1 MKKTLI
7 GCCAIMMLAGC
18 SMKTATY
25 TFNQTTAGECQPQVS
40 ALRGAD
46 NQTAQ
51 DAGRGSTNSGGSGNT
66 IIIIESSD
74 QDAKSDPDLS
84 GMADAV
90 VDKLTG
96 GLTDVSS
103 VIEDIGTDDSATVD
117 QGSVEVI
124 E

>member
-1 MKKTLI
+1 
-7 GCCAIMMLAGC
+7 
-18 SMKTATY
+18 MKTATY

-96 GLTDVSS
+96 GLPDVSS
-103 VIEDIGTDDSATVD
+103 VIEDIGDDDSATVD

>member
-1 MKKTLI
+1 
-7 GCCAIMMLAGC
+7 
-18 SMKTATY
+18 MKTATY

-90 VDKLTG
+90 VNKLTG
-96 GLTDVSS
+96 VLPDVSD
-103 VIEDIGTDDSATVD
+103 VVEDLTEPEALED
-117 QGSVEVI
+117 QGNVVEV